1 MNQTEK
7 VILIS
12 YRTCFPFTRKPDMA
26 SVVEHRLHSCLAVL
40 LILGPLLNS
49 KIFFSFSIDLNYDL
63 FCFLSFSLWPTGFF
77 LALHVSCCWDELLT
91 ENSNL
96 GFLCLNAWTLAC
108 QDVVTTS
115 AFPWLP
121 SVTELN
127 HAWWGIQLSKNLGW
141 LTFDFAKVYLRLPLD
156 LHS

>member
-1 MNQTEK
+1 MNHTEK
-7 VILIS
+7 VVLIS
-12 YRTCFPFTRKPDMA
+12 CRTLFPFTKKRDMA
-26 SVVEHRLHSCLAVL
+26 SVAEHGLHSCLAVI

-49 KIFFSFSIDLNYDL
+49 KIFFSFSIDLNYDFFLLSL
-63 FCFLSFSLWPTGFF
+63 FLFVTNRFLSCPT
-77 LALHVSCCWDELLT
+77 CILLLRRAANWKTLTWRWT
-91 ENSNL
+91 ENGNL

-127 HAWWGIQLSKNLGW
+127 HAWWGIQLSTNLGW
-141 LTFDFAKVYLRLPLD
+141 LTFDFAKV
-156 LHS
+156 